1 MKSNRNIFITYTA
14 VLAAILLAS
23 CVKDELYNTPHP
35 DSGAVVVTADWS
47 DRNSDADIPQAY
59 ILSIDGQEQE
69 VSKETNVLNRLLS
82 AGKYTLAAY
91 NKPDQVTVANNTAS
105 VNATSAKHINPMP
118 GYLFASVQDINVVA
132 DDTLRVTAR
141 MKQLIR
147 RLNLELTATE
157 GDYSRVQSATATL
170 SGVASVADM
179 TTGERSAAA
188 QVTNTFRQDGNKFT
202 LFFRL
207 LGIVTTEAQT
217 LTVDI
222 TFNNGDTQQI
232 VSDVTESM
240 KNFNNE
246 AEPIKLKGNLLLPV
260 EATVTGATITGWNEV
275 DGGTGDAN

>member
-1 MKSNRNIFITYTA
+1 MKSNRHIFITYTA
-14 VLAAILLAS
+14 VLAAISLAS

-47 DRNSDADIPQAY
+47 DRNSDADIPQTY

-69 VSKETNVLNRLLS
+69 VSRETNILNRLLS

-91 NKPDQVTVANNTAS
+91 NKPDQVTVADNTAS

-179 TTGERSAAA
+179 ATGERSAAA

-207 LGIVTTEAQT
+207 LGIVTTETQT

>member
-1 MKSNRNIFITYTA
+1 MKSNRHIFITYTA

-69 VSKETNVLNRLLS
+69 VSGETNVLNRLLS

-188 QVTNTFRQDGNKFT
+188 QVTNTFIQDGNKFT

-240 KNFNNE
+240 KSFNNE

>member
-1 MKSNRNIFITYTA
+1 MKSNRHIFITYTA

-47 DRNSDADIPQAY
+47 NRNSDADIPQIY

-69 VSKETNVLNRLLS
+69 VSRETNVLNRLLS

-179 TTGERSAAA
+179 ATGERSAAA

-260 EATVTGATITGWNEV
+260 EATVTDATITGWNEV

>member
-1 MKSNRNIFITYTA
+1 MKSNRHIFITYTA
-14 VLAAILLAS
+14 VLAAISLAS

-47 DRNSDADIPQAY
+47 DRNSDADIPQTY

-69 VSKETNVLNRLLS
+69 VSRETNVLNRLLS

-179 TTGERSAAA
+179 ATGERSAAA
-188 QVTNTFRQDGNKFT
+188 QVTNTFIQDGNKFT

-275 DGGTGDAN
+275 DGGAGDAN

>member
-1 MKSNRNIFITYTA
+1 MKSNRHIFITYTA

-23 CVKDELYNTPHP
+23 RVKDELYNTPHP
-35 DSGAVVVTADWS
+35 DSGAVVVTADWR

-59 ILSIDGQEQE
+59 ILSMDGQEQE

-179 TTGERSAAA
+179 ATGERSAAA

>member
-1 MKSNRNIFITYTA
+1 MKSNRHIFITYTA
-14 VLAAILLAS
+14 VLAAISLAS

-47 DRNSDADIPQAY
+47 DRNSDADIPQTY

-69 VSKETNVLNRLLS
+69 VSRETNVLNRLLS

-132 DDTLRVTAR
+132 DDTLRVTAQ

-157 GDYSRVQSATATL
+157 GDYNRVQSATATL
-170 SGVASVADM
+170 SGVASVANM
-179 TTGERSAAA
+179 ATGERSAAA
-188 QVTNTFRQDGNKFT
+188 QVTTTFRQDGNKFT

-232 VSDVTESM
+232 VSDVKESM

>member
-1 MKSNRNIFITYTA
+1 MKSNRHIFITYTA

-69 VSKETNVLNRLLS
+69 VSKETNILNRLLS

-91 NKPDQVTVANNTAS
+91 NKPDQVTVADNTVS

-179 TTGERSAAA
+179 ATGERSAAA

>member
-1 MKSNRNIFITYTA
+1 MKSNRHIFITYTA

-47 DRNSDADIPQAY
+47 DRNSDADIPQTY

-69 VSKETNVLNRLLS
+69 VSGETNVLNRLLS
-82 AGKYTLAAY
+82 AGKYTLTAY

-179 TTGERSAAA
+179 ATGERSAAA

>member
-1 MKSNRNIFITYTA
+1 MKSNRHIFITYTA

-35 DSGAVVVTADWS
+35 ESGAVVVTADWS

-59 ILSIDGQEQE
+59 ILSIDEQEQE
-69 VSKETNVLNRLLS
+69 VSGETNVLNRLLS
-82 AGKYTLAAY
+82 AGKYTLTAY

-179 TTGERSAAA
+179 VTGERSAAA
-188 QVTNTFRQDGNKFT
+188 QVTNTFMQDGNKFT

-275 DGGTGDAN
+275 DGGAGDAN

>member
-1 MKSNRNIFITYTA
+1 MKSNRHIFITYTA

-69 VSKETNVLNRLLS
+69 VSRETNVLNRLLS

-147 RLNLELTATE
+147 KLNLELTATE

-179 TTGERSAAA
+179 ATGERSATA
-188 QVTNTFRQDGNKFT
+188 QVTNTFIQDGNKFT

>member
-1 MKSNRNIFITYTA
+1 MKSNRHIFITYTA

-35 DSGAVVVTADWS
+35 DSGAVVVTVDWS
-47 DRNSDADIPQAY
+47 DRNSDADIPQTY
-59 ILSIDGQEQE
+59 LLSIDGQEQE
-69 VSKETNVLNRLLS
+69 VSGETNVLNRLLS

-105 VNATSAKHINPMP
+105 VNATSAKHISPMP

-179 TTGERSAAA
+179 ATGERSAAA

>member
-1 MKSNRNIFITYTA
+1 MKSNRHIFITYTA

-69 VSKETNVLNRLLS
+69 VSKETNILNRLLP

-91 NKPDQVTVANNTAS
+91 NKADQVTVANNTVS

-147 RLNLELTATE
+147 KLNLELTATE

-179 TTGERSAAA
+179 ATGERSATA
-188 QVTNTFRQDGNKFT
+188 QVTNTFIQDGNKFT

>member
-1 MKSNRNIFITYTA
+1 MKSNRHIFITYTA
-14 VLAAILLAS
+14 VLAAISLAS

-91 NKPDQVTVANNTAS
+91 NKPDQVTVANNTVS

-179 TTGERSAAA
+179 ATGERSAAA

>member
-1 MKSNRNIFITYTA
+1 MKSNRHIFITYTA

-47 DRNSDADIPQAY
+47 DRNSDADIPQTY

-69 VSKETNVLNRLLS
+69 ANGETNVLNRLLS

-170 SGVASVADM
+170 SGVASVTDM
-179 TTGERSAAA
+179 ATGERSAAA

>member
-1 MKSNRNIFITYTA
+1 MKSNRHIFITYTA
-14 VLAAILLAS
+14 VLAAISLAS

-47 DRNSDADIPQAY
+47 DRNSDADIPQTY

-69 VSKETNVLNRLLS
+69 VSGETNVLNRLLS
-82 AGKYTLAAY
+82 AGKYTLTAY

-157 GDYSRVQSATATL
+157 GDYNRVQSATATL
-170 SGVASVADM
+170 SGVASVANM
-179 TTGERSAAA
+179 ATGERSAAA
-188 QVTNTFRQDGNKFT
+188 QVTTTFRQDGNKFT

>member
-1 MKSNRNIFITYTA
+1 MKSNRHIFITYTA

-91 NKPDQVTVANNTAS
+91 NKPDQVTVADNTAS

-179 TTGERSAAA
+179 ATGERSAAA
-188 QVTNTFRQDGNKFT
+188 QVTNTFRQNGNKFT

>member
-1 MKSNRNIFITYTA
+1 MKSNRHIFITYTA
-14 VLAAILLAS
+14 VLAAISLAS

-69 VSKETNVLNRLLS
+69 ASGETNVLNRLLS
-82 AGKYTLAAY
+82 AGKYTLTAY
-91 NKPDQVTVANNTAS
+91 NKPDQVTIANNTAS

-179 TTGERSAAA
+179 ATGERSAAA

>member
-1 MKSNRNIFITYTA
+1 MKSNRHIFITYTA
-14 VLAAILLAS
+14 VLAAISLAS

-47 DRNSDADIPQAY
+47 DRNSDADIPQTY

-91 NKPDQVTVANNTAS
+91 NKPDQVTIANNTAS

-179 TTGERSAAA
+179 ATGERSVAA
-188 QVTNTFRQDGNKFT
+188 QVTNTFRQGGNKFT

>member
-1 MKSNRNIFITYTA
+1 MKSNRHIFITYTA

-69 VSKETNVLNRLLS
+69 VSKETNVLNRLLP

-91 NKPDQVTVANNTAS
+91 NKTDQVTVANNTAS

-179 TTGERSAAA
+179 ATGERSAAA

>member
-1 MKSNRNIFITYTA
+1 MKSNRHIFITYTA
-14 VLAAILLAS
+14 VLAAISLAS

-47 DRNSDADIPQAY
+47 DRNSDADIPQTY

-69 VSKETNVLNRLLS
+69 VSRETNVLNRLLP

-91 NKPDQVTVANNTAS
+91 NKADQVTVANNTAS

-179 TTGERSAAA
+179 ATGERSAAA

>member
-1 MKSNRNIFITYTA
+1 MKSNRHIFITYTA

-35 DSGAVVVTADWS
+35 NSGAVVVTADWS

-69 VSKETNVLNRLLS
+69 VSKETNILNRLLS

-179 TTGERSAAA
+179 ATGERSAAA

>member
-1 MKSNRNIFITYTA
+1 MKSNRHIFITYTA

-47 DRNSDADIPQAY
+47 DRNSDADIPQTY

-69 VSKETNVLNRLLS
+69 VSRETNILNRLLS

-147 RLNLELTATE
+147 KLNLELTATE

-179 TTGERSAAA
+179 ATGERSAAA

>member
-1 MKSNRNIFITYTA
+1 MKSNRHIFITYTA

-69 VSKETNVLNRLLS
+69 VSKETNILNRLLS
-82 AGKYTLAAY
+82 AGKYTLTAY

-179 TTGERSAAA
+179 ATGERSAAA
-188 QVTNTFRQDGNKFT
+188 QVTNTFIQDGNKFT

>member
-1 MKSNRNIFITYTA
+1 MKSNRHIFITYTA

-69 VSKETNVLNRLLS
+69 VSKETNILNRLLS

-179 TTGERSAAA
+179 ATGERSATA
-188 QVTNTFRQDGNKFT
+188 QVTNTFIQDGNKFT

>member
-1 MKSNRNIFITYTA
+1 MKSNRHIFITYTA

-69 VSKETNVLNRLLS
+69 VSKETNILNRLLS

-118 GYLFASVQDINVVA
+118 GYLFTSVQDINVVA

-179 TTGERSAAA
+179 ATGERSAAA

>member
-1 MKSNRNIFITYTA
+1 MKSNRHIFITYTA

-91 NKPDQVTVANNTAS
+91 NKPDQVTVADNTAS

-179 TTGERSAAA
+179 ATGERSATA
-188 QVTNTFRQDGNKFT
+188 QVTNTFIQDGNKFT

>member
-1 MKSNRNIFITYTA
+1 MKSNRHIFITYTA

-69 VSKETNVLNRLLS
+69 VSRETNVLNRLLP

-91 NKPDQVTVANNTAS
+91 NKADQVTVANNTAS

-132 DDTLRVTAR
+132 DDTLRITAR

-179 TTGERSAAA
+179 ATGERSAAA

>member
-1 MKSNRNIFITYTA
+1 MKSNRHIFITYTA

-188 QVTNTFRQDGNKFT
+188 QVTNTFIQDGNKFT

-240 KNFNNE
+240 KSFNNE

>member
-1 MKSNRNIFITYTA
+1 MKSNRHIFITYTA

-69 VSKETNVLNRLLS
+69 VSGETNVLNRLLS
-82 AGKYTLAAY
+82 AGKYTLTAY

-232 VSDVTESM
+232 VSDVTELM
-240 KNFNNE
+240 KSFNNG

-275 DGGTGDAN
+275 DGGAGDAN

>member
-1 MKSNRNIFITYTA
+1 MKSNRHIFITYTA

-179 TTGERSAAA
+179 ATGERSAAA
-188 QVTNTFRQDGNKFT
+188 QVTNTFRQNGNKFT

>member
-1 MKSNRNIFITYTA
+1 MKSNRHIFITYTA

-69 VSKETNVLNRLLS
+69 VSGETNVLNRLLS

-157 GDYSRVQSATATL
+157 GDYSREQSATATL

-179 TTGERSAAA
+179 ATGERSAAA
-188 QVTNTFRQDGNKFT
+188 QVTNIFRQDGNKFT

-275 DGGTGDAN
+275 DGGAGDAN

>member
-1 MKSNRNIFITYTA
+1 MKSNRHIFITYTA
-14 VLAAILLAS
+14 VLAAISLAS

-188 QVTNTFRQDGNKFT
+188 QVTNTFIQDGNKFT

-240 KNFNNE
+240 KSFNNE

>member
-1 MKSNRNIFITYTA
+1 MKSNRHIFITYTA
-14 VLAAILLAS
+14 VLAAISLAS

-47 DRNSDADIPQAY
+47 DRNSDADIPQTY

-69 VSKETNVLNRLLS
+69 VSRETNVLNRLLS

-179 TTGERSAAA
+179 ATGERSAAA

>member
-1 MKSNRNIFITYTA
+1 MKSNRHIFITYTA
-14 VLAAILLAS
+14 VLAAISLAS

-47 DRNSDADIPQAY
+47 DRNSDADIPQTY
-59 ILSIDGQEQE
+59 ILSIDGQEQK

-118 GYLFASVQDINVVA
+118 GYLFASVQNINVVA
-132 DDTLRVTAR
+132 DDTLRVTAQ

-170 SGVASVADM
+170 SGVASAADM
-179 TTGERSAAA
+179 ATGERSAAA

-202 LFFRL
+202 LLFRL

>member
-1 MKSNRNIFITYTA
+1 MKSNRHIFITYTA

-179 TTGERSAAA
+179 ATGERSAAA

-202 LFFRL
+202 LLFRL

>member
-1 MKSNRNIFITYTA
+1 MKSNRHIFITYTA

-69 VSKETNVLNRLLS
+69 VSRETNVLNRLLS

-275 DGGTGDAN
+275 DGGAGDAN

>member
-188 QVTNTFRQDGNKFT
+188 QVTNTFIQDGNKFT

-240 KNFNNE
+240 KSFNNE

>member
-1 MKSNRNIFITYTA
+1 MKSNRHIFITYTA

-47 DRNSDADIPQAY
+47 DRDSDADIPQTY

-69 VSKETNVLNRLLS
+69 VSRETNVLNRLLS

-91 NKPDQVTVANNTAS
+91 NKPDQVTIANNTAS

-179 TTGERSAAA
+179 ATGERSAAA

>member
-1 MKSNRNIFITYTA
+1 MKSNRHIFITYTA
-14 VLAAILLAS
+14 VLVAILLAS

-47 DRNSDADIPQAY
+47 DRNSDANIPQTY

-69 VSKETNVLNRLLS
+69 ASGETNVLNRLLS

-179 TTGERSAAA
+179 ATGERSAAA

-207 LGIVTTEAQT
+207 LGIVTTETQT

-260 EATVTGATITGWNEV
+260 EATVTGATITGWKEV
-275 DGGTGDAN
+275 DGGAGDAN